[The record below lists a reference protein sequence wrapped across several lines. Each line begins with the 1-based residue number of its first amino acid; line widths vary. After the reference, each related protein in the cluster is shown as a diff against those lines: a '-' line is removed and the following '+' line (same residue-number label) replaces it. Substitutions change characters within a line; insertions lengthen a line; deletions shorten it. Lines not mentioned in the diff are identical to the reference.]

1 MVEKIASKKNKSKS
15 KLKKEKKQAANM
27 MKIIGV
33 VITVAFVAVIANLS
47 YIIFV
52 KGNGYK
58 KAAYAQQTKSQIISS
73 NRGTIYDVNGEPL
86 AVSVSVDTVSINP
99 DKVKY
104 GNGKEVD
111 KELLAKTF
119 SDIFGL
125 NYDETLEKVNKKSSV
140 IVIARKVET
149 DKVSLLKKWMEE
161 NDVTTGINIDED
173 FKRYYPNG
181 TLASTLIG
189 FCGTDN
195 TGLTGLE
202 AKWNNTLV
210 GTAGVLTATLDV
222 HGDSISD
229 EDEEYVAPEN
239 GSNIYL
245 TIDTKIQGIAEKYL
259 KEAVE
264 RNNAGYGG
272 VILMDPQ
279 NGDILG
285 MANYPDYDL
294 NDPQNPVYTGL
305 ADKWDTLT
313 DEEKSEAKYK
323 LWANKNVSYLYE
335 PGSTFKTVIAS
346 IGLEEG
352 VVETDTA
359 GEFHCGRFYHVE
371 DRDIYCWS
379 PDDHGDLS
387 LREALEKSCNPS
399 FMQLGKRIGART
411 MYKYFEAFGF
421 FSSIGS
427 DIAGTPKSSF
437 NKLEDVGPVEL
448 ATMSFGQRFSI
459 TPLQMITAVSTISN
473 GGTLIQP
480 RIVKQIENTDNG
492 SITPT
497 DVVEVRKVISEDTA
511 SKVRDM
517 MHSVVELG
525 TGGKAKVTGY
535 EVGGK
540 SGTSEPIEARK
551 DIDGYTASFVAISPI
566 ENTRVVC
573 LVMLFNLTEEQE
585 HQGGTICGPVAGQIL
600 SEVLPYMNIT
610 VDGSAV
616 SNPAQIS
623 GNSKTVS
630 NVKEI
635 TVDNARAELEKSG
648 FTVICNSPDPSTDIV
663 VDQMPM
669 GGAYLEAGSII
680 YLYTSTD
687 EERQKVPVPNLEG
700 KPLEDAISELR
711 GLGLNVMIDGSGT
724 VTAQNITFGT
734 EVQVGTVITITAKEN
749 ASGGQ

>member
-1 MVEKIASKKNKSKS
+1 MEAIKKNKN
-15 KLKKEKKQAANM
+15 KLKKEKKQATFM
-27 MKIIGV
+27 MKLVGII
-33 VITVAFVAVIANLS
+33 ITVGFIAVVANLS
-47 YIIFV
+47 YIVFV
-52 KGNGYK
+52 KGNSYK
-58 KAAYAQQTKSQIISS
+58 KAAYSQQTKSQIISS

-104 GNGKEVD
+104 ENGKEVAPED
-111 KELLAKTF
+111 LAKAF

-125 NYDETLEKVNKKSSV
+125 EYENTLKKIKSNSSVVVLAKKVEADKVN
-140 IVIARKVET
+140 
-149 DKVSLLKKWMEE
+149 LLKNWMSE
-161 NDVTTGINIDED
+161 NKVTTGINIDED

-202 AKWNNTLV
+202 ARWNDTLV

-245 TIDTKIQGIAEKYL
+245 TIDTQIQGIAEKYL

-264 RNNAGYGG
+264 KNRAGYGG
-272 VILMDPQ
+272 VIMMDPQ
-279 NGDILG
+279 NGDILA

-305 ADKWDTLT
+305 SEQWNNLT
-313 DEEKSEAKYK
+313 DEQKSDAKFK

-335 PGSTFKTVIAS
+335 PGSTFKTVISS

-352 VVETDTA
+352 VVETDTE
-359 GEFHCGRFYHVE
+359 GQFHCGRFYHVE

-379 PDDHGDLS
+379 PDDHGYLS
-387 LREALEKSCNPS
+387 LRQALEKSCNPS
-399 FMQLGKRIGART
+399 FMQLGQKIGART

-421 FSSIGS
+421 FDSIGS
-427 DIAGTPKSSF
+427 DIASTPKSSF
-437 NKLEDVGPVEL
+437 TKLDDVGPVEL

-459 TPLQMITAVSTISN
+459 TPLQMITAVSTIAN
-473 GGTLIQP
+473 GGTLIEP
-480 RIVKQIENTDNG
+480 KIVKQIENTDNG

-497 DVVEVRKVISEDTA
+497 DTVEVRKVISEETA
-511 SKVRDM
+511 RKVRDM
-517 MHSVVELG
+517 MHSVVEEG
-525 TGGKAKVTGY
+525 TGGRAKVTGY
-535 EVGGK
+535 EIGGK

-551 DIDGYTASFVAISPI
+551 AIDGYTASFVAISPV
-566 ENTRVVC
+566 ENTKVVC

-585 HQGGTICGPVAGQIL
+585 HQGGTVCGPVAGQIL

-610 VDGSAV
+610 AEGNAV
-616 SNPAQIS
+616 SNNPVQS
-623 GNSKTVS
+623 VVNNSKSVT
-630 NVKEI
+630 NVKGL
-635 TVDNARAELEKSG
+635 TVDSAKAELEKSG
-648 FTVICNSPDPSTDIV
+648 FAVVYNSSDPSTDIII
-663 VDQMPM
+663 DQMPK
-669 GGAYLEAGSII
+669 GGAYLEAGSTI
-680 YLYTSTD
+680 YLYTSKD
-687 EERQKVPVPNLEG
+687 GERKKVVVPDLDG
-700 KPLEDAISELR
+700 KSLQEAVESLR
-711 GLGLNVMIDGSGT
+711 GIGLNTMSDGSGT
-724 VTAQNITFGT
+724 VTAQSIPAGT
-734 EVQVGTVITITAKEN
+734 EAEVGTVVTITAKEN